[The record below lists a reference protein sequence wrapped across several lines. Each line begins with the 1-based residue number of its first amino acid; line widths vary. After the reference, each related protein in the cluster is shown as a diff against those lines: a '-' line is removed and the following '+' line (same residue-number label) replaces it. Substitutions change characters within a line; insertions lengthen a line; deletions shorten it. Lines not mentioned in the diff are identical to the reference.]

1 MTTSYKDNEDFQT
14 WYKIVRKKEGLISDR
29 PLNQDAGGLTNRG
42 ITFKTYLSENLYKH
56 IGKSPSEADF
66 RRITDQEAQKIA
78 YHGFWVPYK
87 IDTIQG
93 KFKKVLLMDSIFN
106 GGGLRSLGFKNYRDY
121 NLTNLSPKDLA
132 LRRWDYYKKVPSFK
146 YNKNGWLSRLN
157 LLLEITGT
165 GLSSKISDAENNI
178 VMVCV
183 LLIFIL
189 ITTMKIIN

>member
-1 MTTSYKDNEDFQT
+1 MESYKDNTDFQT

-42 ITFKTYLSENLYKH
+42 ITFKTYLSEKLYKH

-66 RRITDQEAQKIA
+66 RRITDEEAQKIA
-78 YHGFWVPYK
+78 YLGFWVPYK
-87 IDTIQG
+87 IDNIKD
-93 KFKKVLLMDSIFN
+93 KFRKVLLMDSIFN
-106 GGGLRSLGFKNYRDY
+106 GGGLRSLGFDTYKALNDS
-121 NLTNLSPKDLA
+121 TLSPKDLA
-132 LRRWDYYKKVPSFK
+132 LRRWNYYKKVPSFK

-165 GLSSKISDAENNI
+165 GLTSKISDSENNI

-183 LLIFIL
+183 ILIFIL